1 MYATIETLQLMSVS
15 EEIASMIVQSDVA
28 DQYRASYIALNSNET
43 AQDIIRRFA
52 KTKDLYE
59 DVQRFGK
66 YHPDYKEIRKNMSE
80 VKRELQLNETITA
93 FKKAEDAIQ
102 LLLDETSFLI
112 AQSVS
117 TSVKVPAGN
126 PFFVNTGGGCSTG
139 GCGTGGKCGCKT
151 K

>member
-1 MYATIETLQLMSVS
+1 MYATMETLQLITVS
-15 EEIASMIVQSDVA
+15 EELASMIVQSDVA
-28 DQYRASYIALNSNET
+28 DQYRTSYIALNNDKT
-43 AQDIIRRFA
+43 AQEIISRFM

-66 YHPDYKEIRKNMSE
+66 YHPDYKEIRKKMSE
-80 VKRELQLNETITA
+80 VKRELQLNDTISA
-93 FKKAEDAIQ
+93 FKHAEDQIQ
-102 LLLDETSFLI
+102 LLLDETSYLI
-112 AQSVS
+112 AQAVS
-117 TSVKVPAGN
+117 PSVKVPAGN

>member
-1 MYATIETLQLMSVS
+1 MYATLETLQLVTMS
-15 EEIASMIVQSDVA
+15 EEIASMIVQSEVA
-28 DQYRASYIALNSNET
+28 DQYRASYRALINDPT
-43 AQDIIRRFA
+43 AQEIIQRFT

-66 YHPDYKEIRKNMSE
+66 YHPDYKEIRKKMSE
-80 VKRELQLNETITA
+80 VKRELQLNDTISA
-93 FKKAEDAIQ
+93 FKQAEDNIQ

-117 TSVKVPAGN
+117 PSVKVPSGN

-139 GCGTGGKCGCKT
+139 GCGTGGKCGCR
-151 K
+151 

>member
-1 MYATIETLQLMSVS
+1 MYATMETLQLISVS
-15 EEIASMIVQSDVA
+15 EELASMIVQSDVA
-28 DQYRASYIALNSNET
+28 DQYRTSYIALNNDKT
-43 AQDIIRRFA
+43 AQEIISRFM

-66 YHPDYKEIRKNMSE
+66 YHPDYKEIRKKMSE
-80 VKRELQLNETITA
+80 VKRELQLNDTIAA
-93 FKKAEDAIQ
+93 FKHAEDQIQ
-102 LLLDETSFLI
+102 LLLDETSYLI
-112 AQSVS
+112 AQAVS
-117 TSVKVPAGN
+117 PSVKVPAGN

>member
-1 MYATIETLQLMSVS
+1 MYATIETLQLITVS

-28 DQYRASYIALNSNET
+28 DQYRASYIALNNDKT
-43 AQDIIRRFA
+43 AQEIIQRFT

-80 VKRELQLNETITA
+80 VKRELQMNETIAA

-117 TSVKVPAGN
+117 PSVKVPAGN
-126 PFFVNTGGGCSTG
+126 PYFVNTGGGCSTG
-139 GCGTGGKCGCKT
+139 GCGSGGKCGCKT